1 MNNHRFETLD
11 SWRGIAATLVVVH
24 HVFANS
30 HIFALPVI
38 RHGWWA
44 VDFFFVLS
52 GFVIT
57 YAYNARLRTGGELR
71 SFALQR
77 IGRVY
82 PLHVFML
89 AVLIVTELAKVAA
102 VHVGLAFDAPPFSG
116 RNTLFAVLTNLL
128 MVHSFGFH
136 TATAGSWN
144 VPSWSI
150 GVEFYTYFIFA
161 GLIYALKRPQ
171 WAFLGLMALSV
182 GVLSTSQWYLGEGF
196 RLGLFRCLLGFLA
209 GHFVWRLW
217 RTPFAQTRIQDF
229 VKRFAT
235 PLEVAVFVGAVAAVW
250 YTEFNP
256 WSFALPLV
264 FSAVILVFA
273 FEAGPLSRL
282 LKTAPFALL
291 GTLSYSIYMTHFWI
305 IWCYD
310 IAFDKLAPR
319 FLHVTLTTQV
329 DTLAYFGTNPW
340 MGDAITLAI
349 VATTIGFSLLTY
361 RFVETPGRNYFRHL
375 AKRFGGRAK
384 TPDVAGAA
392 TSPSR

>member
-24 HVFANS
+24 HVFADS

-57 YAYNARLRTGGELR
+57 YAYNARLGTAGEVR

-77 IGRVY
+77 VGRVY
-82 PLHVFML
+82 PLHIFML
-89 AVLIVTELAKVAA
+89 GVLVITELAKVAA
-102 VHVGLAFDAPPFSG
+102 VHFGLTFDAPPFSG
-116 RNTLFAVLTNLL
+116 RNTPFAILTNIL
-128 MVHSFGFH
+128 MLHSFGFH

-161 GLIYALKRPQ
+161 GLVYALKRPQ
-171 WAFLGLMALSV
+171 WAFFALMALSV

-196 RLGLFRCLLGFLA
+196 RLGLFRCLLGFFA

-217 RTPFAQTRIQDF
+217 RTPFAQTHLQAFI
-229 VKRFAT
+229 KRFAA
-235 PLEVAVFVGAVAAVW
+235 PLEFAVFIAAVAAVW
-250 YTEFNP
+250 YAEFNP
-256 WSFALPLV
+256 WSFALPLI
-264 FSAVILVFA
+264 FSLVILVFA

-282 LKTAPFALL
+282 LKTGPFALL

-305 IWCYD
+305 IWCFT
-310 IAFDKLAPR
+310 IALDKLAPR

-329 DTLAYFGTNPW
+329 GTMPYFGTNPW
-340 MGDAITLAI
+340 MGDLITALI

-361 RFVETPGRNYFRHL
+361 RLVETPGRTYFRRL
-375 AKRFGGRAK
+375 AKRFDGRANIPGA
-384 TPDVAGAA
+384 TGAA